1 MEVTMPVI
9 EQGGQMSRKIYFILS
24 GTILVLDKDC
34 VHEYGRLHDGS
45 YFGDIS
51 TLLDEP
57 NDFSYGYN
65 PFDDRSVQCL
75 ALNCE
80 VFLKICRLYPLS
92 YEVML
97 RRAWNR
103 KKMFENYRSYM
114 LISNTKKIMDK
125 PEILTKGYVNI
136 LEKQIFR

>member
-9 EQGGQMSRKIYFILS
+9 EQGGKMSRNIYFILS

-45 YFGDIS
+45 YFGEIS

-57 NDFSYGYN
+57 NSFSYGYN

-75 ALNCE
+75 ALNCD
-80 VFLKICRLYPLS
+80 VFLKICRQYPLS

-103 KKMFENYRSYM
+103 KKMFENFKSYT
-114 LISNTKKIMDK
+114 LISIVKKLMDK
-125 PEILTKGYVNI
+125 PDIIIKGYM
-136 LEKQIFR
+136 KFMAS